1 MTEEVRM
8 RRVVLAD
15 HRIVETW
22 EGGSLAGTPVIF
34 HHGSPSSRLQAA
46 LVDASARHHNV
57 RLISFSRPGY
67 GRSTST
73 PPSLASVGRDTVLV
87 ADALGV
93 GEFAVLGAS
102 GGGPYAIATGL
113 ADPERVRAVGVFA
126 GVGPWR
132 LIEPP
137 NDEDPDLP
145 LLALADTGD
154 LTGALDGFRRLGAQ
168 EYDAMLA
175 LDADA
180 MIDELLRNAPPDDL
194 RWVDQHARVCWA
206 ADMREALTTYD
217 GYARDNVSWGGAWDI
232 DPSRLTVPTWLW
244 YGDLDRMVPVSHG
257 HWLAERIN
265 QSTLVVRHGDG
276 HGNTVFGHWPDM
288 LTTLVS
294 GWPGP

>member
-1 MTEEVRM
+1 MAEEVRT
-8 RRVVLAD
+8 RRVVLPD
-15 HRIVETW
+15 RRIVETW
-22 EGGSLAGTPVIF
+22 EGGSPAGTPVVF
-34 HHGSPSSRLQAA
+34 HHGTPSSRLQAA
-46 LVDASARHHNV
+46 LGDASARHHDV

-67 GRSTST
+67 GQSTST
-73 PPSLASVGRDTVLV
+73 PPSLASVGRDTILV
-87 ADALGV
+87 AEALGL

-113 ADPERVRAVGVFA
+113 ADPARVRAVGVVA

-154 LTGALDGFRRLGAQ
+154 LTGALDGFRRLAAQ
-168 EYDAMLA
+168 EYGAILG
-175 LDADA
+175 LDDDA
-180 MIDELLRNAPPDDL
+180 MIDELVRPAPRGDL
-194 RWVDQHARVCWA
+194 GWLDHHARVCWS
-206 ADMREALTTYD
+206 ADLREALTTYD

-244 YGDLDRMVPVSHG
+244 YGGLDRMVPESHG
-257 HWLAERIN
+257 RWLAERIN
-265 QSTLVVRHGDG
+265 QSTLMVRPGEG
-276 HGNTVFGHWPDM
+276 HGSTVFGHWSDM

-294 GWPGP
+294 G

>member
-1 MTEEVRM
+1 MTEEAPS
-8 RRVVLAD
+8 RRVTLPD
-15 HRIVETW
+15 HRIVEVW
-22 EGGSLAGTPVIF
+22 EGGSPTGKPVVY
-34 HHGSPSSRLQAA
+34 HHGSPSCRLQAA
-46 LVDASARHHNV
+46 LGDASARLHDV

-67 GRSTST
+67 GRSTNT
-73 PPSLASVGRDTVLV
+73 PPSLASVGRDTILV

-93 GEFAVLGAS
+93 EKFAVLGAS

-113 ADPERVRAVGVFA
+113 ADPDRVRAVGVVA

-137 NDEDPDLP
+137 NDDDPDLP

-154 LTGALDGFRRLGAQ
+154 VTGALDGFRRLGAQ
-168 EYDAMLA
+168 EYDALLA
-175 LDADA
+175 MDEDA
-180 MIDELLRNAPPDDL
+180 MLDELLRNAPRDDL
-194 RWVDQHARVCWA
+194 GWLDQHARVCWA

-257 HWLAERIN
+257 HWLAERIAR
-265 QSTLVVRHGDG
+265 STLIVRPGDG
-276 HGNTVFGHWPDM
+276 HGSTVFGHWSDM
-288 LTTLVS
+288 LATLWV
-294 GWPGP
+294 PKDRR